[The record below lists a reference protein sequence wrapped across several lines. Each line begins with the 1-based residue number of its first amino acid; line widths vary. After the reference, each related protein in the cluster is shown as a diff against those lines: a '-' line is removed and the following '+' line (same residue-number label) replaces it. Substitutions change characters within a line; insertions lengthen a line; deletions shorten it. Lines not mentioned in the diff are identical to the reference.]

1 MKIHKITYSIK
12 PNKKK
17 IKMFNPGF
25 VDKYKYQCKI
35 IFNNKLYPLQSEFE
49 INDMKIENLKIKL
62 ICFVFIHDFII
73 YKEDISECEHYI
85 TKKYKR
91 KNRKYVQI
99 LKCRLYNMPKMVYTL
114 KKENKNAKEEEKKIK
129 IFGDDFVK
137 NNKDKCIILYKNEI
151 FPLQKYFLFKDIEKR
166 DQKLEIHLIE
176 FIFITNRSYMFDGCK
191 SLEEFELFKGNEKVD
206 VEEKELDSEDFYS
219 NIDNICTD
227 KSNPLYIFEN
237 YSSIPFATDKNK
249 INSVVEILDD
259 LPSFLEKMSF
269 MFNDCKSLIS
279 LKGLSEWDIINVTDL
294 TKIFKGCSSLQYL
307 PDISR
312 WNTKNIITFEDMFMD
327 CSSLISLPDISKW
340 NTENAE
346 DMGGMFNG
354 CSSLISLPDISK
366 WNTENVENIS
376 SLFRDCLL
384 LQSLPDISKWNTKNV
399 GRMSLFFHGCSSLKS
414 LPDIS
419 KWNTENAE
427 DMDYMFNGCS
437 SLISIPDISKWNTEN
452 IKDFHGLF
460 ENCSSLIS
468 IPDISKWNTENIEDI
483 SLMFCGCSSLI
494 SLPDISKW
502 KTDNLKK
509 IHSLFNGCS
518 SLITVPDISKW
529 NTKNLESLDDVFE
542 NCSSLIYLPDISKM
556 NTENV
561 ESMRSTFKGCS
572 SLISLPDISEWNTKK
587 LKYMESMFDDC
598 SSLISLPDISNWH
611 NIHNCS
617 FNNCLSL
624 IYIPDIY
631 KELNQL
637 IFNMRKGNQDKKMI
651 SGEYEKSQNKES
663 KSYCCLF

>member
-151 FPLQKYFLFKDIEKR
+151 FPLQKYFLFKDIEKG

-206 VEEKELDSEDFYS
+206 VEEKEFDSEDFYS

-346 DMGGMFNG
+346 Y
-354 CSSLISLPDISK
+354 
-366 WNTENVENIS
+366 
-376 SLFRDCLL
+376 
-384 LQSLPDISKWNTKNV
+384 
-399 GRMSLFFHGCSSLKS
+399 
-414 LPDIS
+414 
-419 KWNTENAE
+419 
-427 DMDYMFNGCS
+427 MDGMFNGCS

-468 IPDISKWNTENIEDI
+468 IPDISKWKTDNLKDI
-483 SLMFCGCSSLI
+483 HSLFNGCSSLI

-502 KTDNLKK
+502 KTDNLKN